1 MKLGSLYNKFKS
13 EAWPSNKISF
23 MFERWEEFERQTKI
37 VDEIQS
43 DAPFCKIQMQ
53 VPYAVAKKLLL
64 GSNYK
69 IWKWESNHHFKLLT
83 HVKLS
88 KFELNFI
95 RILLSWLYLY
105 RYFLYI
111 YLELL
116 LFLSI
121 FRSSY
126 IKGLGLQGMRYN
138 KSKEKLPIKDFI
150 RVFPNL
156 WNCLAFRLIHSH
168 IWGYSIEKWV
178 KVAPLTTKMP
188 LYRYIK
194 EYH

>member
-13 EAWPSNKISF
+13 EARPSDKISF
-23 MFERWEEFERQTKI
+23 MFERWEEFERRTKI

-43 DAPFCKIQMQ
+43 DTPFCKIQMQ
-53 VPYAVAKKLLL
+53 VRYAVAKKLLL

-69 IWKWESNHHFKLLT
+69 IWKWESNHHLKLLT

-88 KFELNFI
+88 KFELNFHSNFTFMVI
-95 RILLSWLYLY
+95 FIYIFFVNLSRL
-105 RYFLYI
+105 I
-111 YLELL
+111 
-116 LFLSI
+116 LSI
-121 FRSSY
+121 FCYGY

-156 WNCLAFRLIHSH
+156 SNCLAFRLIHSH
-168 IWGYSIEKWV
+168 IWEYSIEKWV
-178 KVAPLTTKMP
+178 KVAPLITKMP
-188 LYRYIK
+188 LYRYVK